1 MLKIKIRTWRTS
13 ILFFTSIVKKRLR
26 LRPDSVRL
34 NQIFNYQKIDDQLS
48 TSGQPS
54 EGEFELI
61 KGAGFQTVINL
72 APHDAENS
80 LRDETGLLRSLSLD
94 YVHIPVDFLKPNET
108 DFSTFCNVLDNLREK
123 KVWVH
128 CAANMRVSAFLFR
141 YRTEKMGVDRSL
153 ARHDLN
159 RIWEPFDFWKPF
171 MSGDLR
177 NK

>member
-1 MLKIKIRTWRTS
+1 M
-13 ILFFTSIVKKRLR
+13 
-26 LRPDSVRL
+26 RL

-80 LRDETGLLRSLSLD
+80 LRDEAGLLRNLSLD
-94 YVHIPVDFLKPNET
+94 YIHIPVDFFKPNET
-108 DFSTFCNVLDNLREK
+108 DFSTFRTVMDNHRAE

-141 YRTEKMGVDRSL
+141 YRTEKIGVDRSL
-153 ARHDLN
+153 KKHELN

-171 MSGDLR
+171 MSDDLR

>member
-1 MLKIKIRTWRTS
+1 
-13 ILFFTSIVKKRLR
+13 VQKKLR
-26 LRPDSVRL
+26 LRSDSVRL

-80 LRDETGLLRSLSLD
+80 LRDEAGLLRNLSLD
-94 YVHIPVDFLKPNET
+94 YIHIPVDFFKPNET
-108 DFSTFCNVLDNLREK
+108 DFSTFRTVMDNHRAE
-123 KVWVH
+123 KVWVP

-141 YRTEKMGVDRSL
+141 YRTEKIGVDRS
-153 ARHDLN
+153 
-159 RIWEPFDFWKPF
+159 
-171 MSGDLR
+171 
-177 NK
+177 

>member
-1 MLKIKIRTWRTS
+1 MQ
-13 ILFFTSIVKKRLR
+13 KKLR
-26 LRPDSVRL
+26 LRSDSVRL

-80 LRDETGLLRSLSLD
+80 LRDEAGLLRNLSLD
-94 YVHIPVDFLKPNET
+94 CIHIPVDFFKPNET
-108 DFSTFCNVLDNLREK
+108 DFSTFRTVMDNHRAE

-141 YRTEKMGVDRSL
+141 YRTEKIGVDRSL
-153 ARHDLN
+153 KKHELN

-171 MSGDLR
+171 MSDDLR

>member
-80 LRDETGLLRSLSLD
+80 LRDEAGLLRNLSLD
-94 YVHIPVDFLKPNET
+94 YIHIPV
-108 DFSTFCNVLDNLREK
+108 
-123 KVWVH
+123 
-128 CAANMRVSAFLFR
+128 
-141 YRTEKMGVDRSL
+141 
-153 ARHDLN
+153 
-159 RIWEPFDFWKPF
+159 
-171 MSGDLR
+171 
-177 NK
+177 

>member
-1 MLKIKIRTWRTS
+1 MQ
-13 ILFFTSIVKKRLR
+13 KKLR
-26 LRPDSVRL
+26 LRSDSVRL

-80 LRDETGLLRSLSLD
+80 LRDEAGLLRNLSLD
-94 YVHIPVDFLKPNET
+94 YIHIPVDFFKPNET
-108 DFSTFCNVLDNLREK
+108 DFSTFRTVMDNHRAE

-141 YRTEKMGVDRSL
+141 YRTEKIGVDRSL
-153 ARHDLN
+153 KKHELN

-171 MSGDLR
+171 MSDDLR

>member
-1 MLKIKIRTWRTS
+1 MLQIKIRTWRTS
-13 ILFFTSIVKKRLR
+13 ILFFTSLVKKRLR
-26 LRPDSVRL
+26 LSRGSVRL
-34 NQIFNYQKIDDQLS
+34 NQIFNYLRIDDQCS

-61 KGAGFQTVINL
+61 KDAGFRTVINL

-80 LRDETGLLRSLSLD
+80 LSDESGLLKSLSLD
-94 YVHIPVDFLKPNET
+94 YVHIPVDFFKPNET
-108 DFSTFCNVLDNLREK
+108 DFSIFCNVMDNLREE

-153 ARHDLN
+153 AKHDLN
-159 RIWEPFDFWKPF
+159 RVWEPFDYWKPF
-171 MSGDLR
+171 MSGDLK
-177 NK
+177 NN

>member
-1 MLKIKIRTWRTS
+1 M
-13 ILFFTSIVKKRLR
+13 
-26 LRPDSVRL
+26 RL

-80 LRDETGLLRSLSLD
+80 LRDEAGLLRNLSLD
-94 YVHIPVDFLKPNET
+94 CIHIPVDFFKPNET
-108 DFSTFCNVLDNLREK
+108 DFSTFRTVMDNHRAE

-141 YRTEKMGVDRSL
+141 YRTEKIGVDRSL
-153 ARHDLN
+153 KKHELN

-171 MSGDLR
+171 MSDDLR

>member
-1 MLKIKIRTWRTS
+1 MQ
-13 ILFFTSIVKKRLR
+13 KKLR
-26 LRPDSVRL
+26 LRSDSVRL

-80 LRDETGLLRSLSLD
+80 LRDEAGLLRNLSLD
-94 YVHIPVDFLKPNET
+94 YIHIPVDFFKPNET
-108 DFSTFCNVLDNLREK
+108 DFSTFRTVMDNHRAE

-128 CAANMRVSAFLFR
+128 CAANMRLSAFLFR
-141 YRTEKMGVDRSL
+141 YRTEKIGVDRSL
-153 ARHDLN
+153 KKHELN

-171 MSGDLR
+171 LSGDLR

>member
-1 MLKIKIRTWRTS
+1 MLQIKIRTWRTS
-13 ILFFTSIVKKRLR
+13 ILFFTSLVKKRLR
-26 LRPDSVRL
+26 LSRGSVRL
-34 NQIFNYQKIDDQLS
+34 NQIFNYLRIDDQRS

-61 KGAGFQTVINL
+61 RDAGFRTVINL

-80 LRDETGLLRSLSLD
+80 LSDESGLLKSLSLD
-94 YVHIPVDFLKPNET
+94 YVHIPVDFFKPNET
-108 DFSTFCNVLDNLREK
+108 DFSIFCNVMDNLREE

-153 ARHDLN
+153 AKYDLN
-159 RIWEPFDFWKPF
+159 RVWEPFDYWKPF
-171 MSGDLR
+171 MSGDLK
-177 NK
+177 NN